1 MHVSSVLPLILRKQ
15 IFSERVNVDE
25 QSTKATA
32 ADGHMIFRRAAE
44 ADRVTVTSIAIATG
58 EYPAAV
64 MTTELTRMP
73 KPWFQNILRPG
84 CQTGL
89 D

>member
-1 MHVSSVLPLILRKQ
+1 MNACVKCATVNPWEADFL
-15 IFSERVNVDE
+15 ERVNVNE

-64 MTTELTRMP
+64 ITTQLTWMP
-73 KPWFQNILRPG
+73 KP
-84 CQTGL
+84 
-89 D
+89 